1 MMIIDP
7 PSPFAPVAEWRAFL
21 AELRAIKD
29 PDDMVRQ
36 AIAEAEAIIATKE
49 EPIRPIE

>member
-1 MMIIDP
+1 MIIDP

-29 PDDMVRQ
+29 PDQAVLD
-36 AIAEAEAIIATKE
+36 AIAEAEAIIATAE
-49 EPIRPIE
+49 APTRPTE